1 MIDHCYHGSC
11 TVDSHYCL
19 QQLNHHLRPLFKIP
33 EGSSVLKTS
42 GAPSFKSQ
50 GHPRISLY
58 SFSQALKI
66 EKLKLETEIIQ
77 KSRPSWDL
85 SLSARLQF
93 FASSQK
99 DNNVYSGKSGSN
111 DLCSSLL
118 KLKSSNWKLKE
129 FKVKVPSRGR
139 QSSLPRLE

>member
-1 MIDHCYHGSC
+1 MLFIRLLY
-11 TVDSHYCL
+11 SHYC
-19 QQLNHHLRPLFKIP
+19 QQQHQHNHHLGPLFKIP

-58 SFSQALKI
+58 SFLQALKI
-66 EKLKLETEIIQ
+66 EKLKLETERIQ

-99 DNNVYSGKSGSN
+99 DNNVYSGKWWLEVTSQKYENQGQMI
-111 DLCSSLL
+111 LL
-118 KLKSSNWKLKE
+118 Y
-129 FKVKVPSRGR
+129 FAAPY
-139 QSSLPRLE
+139 